1 MESFLEKLKKGM
13 GIEETIEMDTEVKNT
28 IKEESLKEKK
38 EIEVKKEENKKDRKN
53 KEISEKNENETKE
66 KEIQEKESKKEAEEK
81 KTESAKKVEIE
92 KENKWFAKKEGQL
105 VIDMYETENELV
117 VQTAIA
123 GAKPEEINVVIE
135 NDTLSISG
143 KRELKRKDANVKYL
157 YQECFWG
164 NFSREIILPTE
175 VDPSRVKAVMEEGIL
190 TIRIP
195 KIDREKRRKIEIK
208 LS

>member
-13 GIEETIEMDTEVKNT
+13 GIEETIEMDAEVKNT
-28 IKEESLKEKK
+28 IKEETVDRKTEIKKEKGKKNEKQK
-38 EIEVKKEENKKDRKN
+38 EIPEKISVNINSEPKKKEEEKPEPVKAEA
-53 KEISEKNENETKE
+53 KE
-66 KEIQEKESKKEAEEK
+66 
-81 KTESAKKVEIE
+81 
-92 KENKWFAKKEGQL
+92 ENKWFAKKEGQL
-105 VIDMYETENELV
+105 VIDMYETEDELV

-208 LS
+208 SS